1 MGKRKRKKIERS
13 AQRLKTEKPREDAK
27 KKAEERLAIYT
38 KNYTNKHICD
48 QIRENCWPF
57 KIFIG
62 MALVGCILI
71 LVSVVRAAIDIH
83 SDPSA
88 NIRLWDAISRDHPV
102 GVVFGTTILIV
113 TGIWNQ
119 MCGAHYTFK
128 HLRPAC
134 SGRRYSAREIDELAN
149 HPDTIWLPEIQVFV
163 TPIGLIGL
171 NHGLTVVDRVDIA
184 GIEINEEKKYLI
196 IRTQKHRRMLLTEMP
211 FADGYKTLIPI
222 LEERFGDVAGMIKED
237 TQKYLPG

>member
-1 MGKRKRKKIERS
+1 M
-13 AQRLKTEKPREDAK
+13 
-27 KKAEERLAIYT
+27 YT
-38 KNYTNKHICD
+38 HI
-48 QIRENCWPF
+48 
-57 KIFIG
+57 G
-62 MALVGCILI
+62 
-71 LVSVVRAAIDIH
+71 
-83 SDPSA
+83 
-88 NIRLWDAISRDHPV
+88 
-102 GVVFGTTILIV
+102 
-113 TGIWNQ
+113 
-119 MCGAHYTFK
+119 
-128 HLRPAC
+128 
-134 SGRRYSAREIDELAN
+134 YSAREIDELAN

-222 LEERFGDVAGMIKED
+222 LKERFGDVAGMIKED